1 MLIFISIF
9 LGFFSLQIY
18 NLIIIEKKKRKTN
31 KYIHDNY
38 KQILSFFFGIKH
50 FWNFFKG
57 KKNSQT
63 F

>member
-38 KQILSFFFGIKH
+38 KQILSFFFLV
-50 FWNFFKG
+50 
-57 KKNSQT
+57 
-63 F
+63 